1 MFISMNWI
9 NDYVDLSGIETE
21 ELVKRFNLATAEIE
35 DYEEKGKNIQNV
47 VFGKI
52 LEIANHPESTKL
64 HILKVDV
71 GDIKFTRH

>member
-35 DYEEKGKNIQNV
+35 ARASPRKPRVQILFRSSLLTTLLVAWRRKA
-47 VFGKI
+47 FG
-52 LEIANHPESTKL
+52 T
-64 HILKVDV
+64 
-71 GDIKFTRH
+71 